1 MTKGIKWKRAA
12 VLVMICTLF
21 ITACGDFDAKGYAQ
35 AYLDAMFQGETDALM
50 AFEEGS
56 KQSELKEEYEEYI
69 ATFAEGL
76 TDGLDVSE
84 GMQIKFNALCE
95 EIFRSMRYHA
105 ESSEKVS
112 GKEYKVVVEYEPS
125 DVFVKWAEYLSENA
139 IDINERAESGEYQGT
154 EDEMLEQILL
164 DISAESCE
172 LLDTA
177 RMDASYGDGRCAG
190 F

>member
-84 GMQIKFNALCE
+84 GMQIKFNALCKK
-95 EIFRSMRYHA
+95 Y
-105 ESSEKVS
+105 
-112 GKEYKVVVEYEPS
+112 
-125 DVFVKWAEYLSENA
+125 FVL
-139 IDINERAESGEYQGT
+139 
-154 EDEMLEQILL
+154 
-164 DISAESCE
+164 
-172 LLDTA
+172 
-177 RMDASYGDGRCAG
+177 
-190 F
+190 